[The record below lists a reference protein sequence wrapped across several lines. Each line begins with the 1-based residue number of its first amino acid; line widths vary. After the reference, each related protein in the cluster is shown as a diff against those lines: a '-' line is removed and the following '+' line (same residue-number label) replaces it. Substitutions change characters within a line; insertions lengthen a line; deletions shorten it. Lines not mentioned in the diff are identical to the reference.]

1 MTTSIPRILIVDDD
15 PALLQALPE
24 ALRLRMGALHI
35 VAVDS
40 AAAALKHLADEEY
53 DVIISDIKMPGMD
66 GLALLEHVR
75 ALRPETPTLLI
86 TGHGERDLAV
96 RALRG
101 GAYDFIQKPI
111 DRDYIVASLTRA
123 VLTRQ
128 LRRQVEEQRDALERH
143 AEELERAVAERTR
156 ELVEANQVKDTFLSI
171 ASHELKTPLTSLKGL
186 AQVTRRRL
194 AQNGQPEAA
203 YLEKM
208 ERAIGRVEILVND
221 LVDVARVDS
230 GKLTLRFERESDLA
244 ALCQQVVDEQIAASE
259 RDVTLELPKQQQI
272 ELELDP
278 DRISQVLTNLI
289 ANALKFSPPEAAVLV
304 TVALAGDEAVISV
317 RDHGL
322 GIPPEQLPHIFERFY
337 QAPNITVQS
346 GSKIG
351 LGLGLF
357 ISHEIVERHGGRLWA
372 ESTPGKGSTFAFT
385 LPRRAESRDC
395 EAAPQPTDP
404 APSVFD

>member
-24 ALRLRMGALHI
+24 ALRLRMGALYI
-35 VAVDS
+35 VSVDS
-40 AAAALKHLADEEY
+40 ASLALEHLADEEY

-66 GLALLEHVR
+66 GLALLEHVH

-96 RALRG
+96 QALRG

-123 VLTRQ
+123 VQTRQ
-128 LRRQVEEQRDALERH
+128 LQRQVEEQRHALERH

-156 ELVEANQVKDTFLSI
+156 ELVEANKVKDTFLGI
-171 ASHELKTPLTSLKGL
+171 ASHELKTPLTSLKAL
-186 AQVTRRRL
+186 AQVTQRRL
-194 AQNGQPEAA
+194 AQHGQPEAT

-208 ERAIGRVEILVND
+208 ERSIGRIETLVND

-230 GKLTLRFERESDLA
+230 GKLALRLEHDSDLA
-244 ALCQQVVDEQIAASE
+244 ALCYQVVDEQIAASE
-259 RDVTLELPKQQQI
+259 RPVTLELPEQQI
-272 ELELDP
+272 ELEMDP

-289 ANALKFSPPEAAVLV
+289 ANALKFSPPEAPVRVA
-304 TVALAGDEAVISV
+304 VALADDEAVISV
-317 RDHGL
+317 HDQGL

-337 QAPNITVQS
+337 QAPNIAVQA

-372 ESTPGKGSTFAFT
+372 ESMPGKGSTFAFS
-385 LPRRAESRDC
+385 LPTRAARRDYEP
-395 EAAPQPTDP
+395 APQPADP
-404 APSVFD
+404 ARTASD

>member
-1 MTTSIPRILIVDDD
+1 MTTSITRILIVDDD

-35 VAVDS
+35 VTVDS
-40 AAAALKHLADEEY
+40 AAAALKRLTDEEY

-143 AEELERAVAERTR
+143 AEELERAVAERTH
-156 ELVEANQVKDTFLSI
+156 ELVEANKVKDTFLSI

-194 AQNGQPEAA
+194 AQKGQPEAA

-230 GKLTLRFERESDLA
+230 GKLTLRFERDSDLA

-259 RDVTLELPKQQQI
+259 RHVTLELPERQQI

-289 ANALKFSPPEAAVLV
+289 ANALKFSPPEASVLV
-304 TVALAGDEAVISV
+304 TLALAGDEAVISV
-317 RDHGL
+317 RDYGL

-357 ISHEIVERHGGRLWA
+357 ICHEIVERHGGRLWA

-385 LPRRAESRDC
+385 LPRRAESHDY
-395 EAAPQPTDP
+395 EAAPQPADP
-404 APSVFD
+404 AHSAFD

>member
-24 ALRLRMGALHI
+24 ALRLRMGDLHI